1 MTLAEIAEAVGGT
14 LGQDTDGALIVTG
27 PVTVDSRTVEPGGL
41 FAAFVGEHADGHDFA
56 ASAVERGAVAVL
68 SSRQVTGSG
77 QSVPAVPTPTVSIPA
92 VPTPA
97 VPTPTVSTPAVLVED
112 VQEALGRLA
121 RAVLNRLPGTPATGI
136 TVIAL
141 TGSSGK
147 TSTKDMLGQVLAAH
161 GTTIAPKGSFNNE
174 IGLPLTALRADEST
188 RYLVLEMGSRGIGH
202 LKYLCEIAPPS
213 VGLVLNVGTAHVG
226 EFGSKE
232 QTALAKGELVEA
244 LPEDGVAVL
253 NADDPLVAAM
263 RSRTAARVITFG
275 ESADADVRATGI
287 ELGADGRAHFL
298 LHADRYGE
306 PAPVA
311 LRVVGEH
318 QVANALAVAATALG
332 LGLPLDAVARELSA
346 AVALSAGRM
355 AVSERSDGVV
365 VIDDAYNANPESVRA
380 ALKALIALARA
391 RPGARAWAVL
401 GPMLE
406 LGERSGEEHDAVG
419 RLAVRLGVDR
429 LVAVGEGAARIHA
442 GASHEGSWGEES
454 VMVADPDAALA
465 VVCAEL
471 RPGDV
476 VLVKASNSIGL
487 GRIARALL
495 DDVVSVEGDR

>member
-1 MTLAEIAEAVGGT
+1 MTLAEIADAVGGT
-14 LGQDTDGALIVTG
+14 LAPETDGALAVTG
-27 PVTVDSRTVEPGGL
+27 PVTVDSRTIEPGGL
-41 FAAFVGEHADGHDFA
+41 FAAFVGEHVDGHDYATA
-56 ASAVERGAVAVL
+56 AVQRGAAAVL
-68 SSRQVTGSG
+68 ASRQVGD
-77 QSVPAVPTPTVSIPA
+77 AIPTV
-92 VPTPA
+92 
-97 VPTPTVSTPAVLVED
+97 LVGD

-121 RAVLNRLPGTPATGI
+121 RAALDRLPDV
-136 TVIAL
+136 TVIGL

-161 GTTIAPKGSFNNE
+161 GTTIAPKGSYNNE
-174 IGLPLTALRADEST
+174 IGLPLTVLRADEGT

-213 VGLVLNVGTAHVG
+213 VGLVLNVGSAHVG

-232 QTALAKGELVEA
+232 RTALAKGELIEA
-244 LPEDGVAVL
+244 LPKDGLAVL
-253 NADDPLVAAM
+253 NADDPLVAPM
-263 RSRTAARVITFG
+263 RSRTVARVMTFG
-275 ESADADVRATGI
+275 ESVDADVRATGI
-287 ELGADGRAHFL
+287 ELGPDGRASFL
-298 LHADRYGE
+298 LHADEYGE
-306 PAPVA
+306 PVPVA

-318 QVANALAVAATALG
+318 QVANALAVAAAALG
-332 LGLPLDAVARELSA
+332 IGLPLDAVARELSA

-355 AVSERSDGVV
+355 AVSERADGVV

-380 ALKALIALARA
+380 ALNALAALARA
-391 RPGARAWAVL
+391 RPGARTWAVL

-406 LGERSGEEHDAVG
+406 LGGRSGEEHDAVG

-442 GASHEGSWGEES
+442 GAGHEGSWGEES

-465 VVCAEL
+465 LVRAEL

-487 GRIARALL
+487 GRIAKALL
-495 DDVVSVEGDR
+495 EDTAVENTAAENAAAAEGDR

>member
-14 LGQDTDGALIVTG
+14 LAPGTDGDLAVVG
-27 PVTVDSRTVEPGGL
+27 PVTADSRIVEPGGL
-41 FAAFVGEHADGHDFA
+41 FAAFAGENVDGHDFA
-56 ASAVERGAVAVL
+56 AAAVERGAVAVL
-68 SSRQVTGSG
+68 ASRQVGG
-77 QSVPAVPTPTVSIPA
+77 AAVPVPTVL
-92 VPTPA
+92 
-97 VPTPTVSTPAVLVED
+97 VSDVL
-112 VQEALGRLA
+112 EALGRLA
-121 RAVLNRLPGTPATGI
+121 RTVLSRLPDTI
-136 TVIAL
+136 VIGL

-147 TSTKDMLGQVLAAH
+147 TSTKDLLGQLLAGH

-174 IGLPLTALRADEST
+174 LGLPLTVLRADEGT
-188 RYLVLEMGSRGIGH
+188 HYLVLEMGSRGIGH

-213 VGLVLNVGTAHVG
+213 IGLVLNVGSAHVG

-244 LPEDGVAVL
+244 LPEVGLAVL
-253 NADDPLVAAM
+253 NADDVLVAQM
-263 RSRTAARVITFG
+263 RNRTAARVVTFG
-275 ESADADVRATGI
+275 TSADAGVRATGI
-287 ELGADGRAHFL
+287 ELGADGCARFL
-298 LHADRYGE
+298 LHARQYSDNQHVDDKHGE
-306 PAPVA
+306 PVPVA

-318 QVANALAVAATALG
+318 QVANALAAAAAALG
-332 LGLPLDAVARELSA
+332 VGMSLEAVASGLSA

-380 ALKALIALARA
+380 ALNALVALARA

-406 LGERSGEEHDAVG
+406 LGERSAEEHDAIG
-419 RLAVRLGVDR
+419 RHAARLRVDR
-429 LVAVGEGAARIHA
+429 LVAVGEGAAGIHA
-442 GASHEGSWGEES
+442 GAGREGSWGEES

-465 VVCAEL
+465 LVRARL

-495 DDVVSVEGDR
+495 DDVAPAGGER